1 MRSEMTTKDPKD
13 MNDQELAGFH
23 EEHRGDVSLWEKK
36 PRQIRKRRGGPSTV
50 FTLRL
55 APEELEQLYRAGADR
70 GETLSDFIRKGALAR
85 AAELGDSRKR
95 AKARA

>member
-1 MRSEMTTKDPKD
+1 MTTNDLNS
-13 MNDQELAGFH
+13 MNEQELARFH
-23 EEHRGDVSLWEKK
+23 EERRGDVSLWEKK

-55 APEELEQLYRAGADR
+55 APEELEQLYSAATSQ

-85 AAELGDSRKR
+85 AAELGNSPKR